1 MGALRKQR
9 EVSIK
14 FPNTKSIPYNMPRGG
29 SSIQNSEQNSV
40 SKVRNRIGTG
50 AALCSVVEAKRLF
63 ECKATALAPLVAP
76 LLMTYREGDWAEE
89 GDD

>member
-29 SSIQNSEQNSV
+29 SSIQNSV

-76 LLMTYREGDWAEE
+76 FYSAHDL
-89 GDD
+89 

>member
-76 LLMTYREGDWAEE
+76 FHSAHDL
-89 GDD
+89 